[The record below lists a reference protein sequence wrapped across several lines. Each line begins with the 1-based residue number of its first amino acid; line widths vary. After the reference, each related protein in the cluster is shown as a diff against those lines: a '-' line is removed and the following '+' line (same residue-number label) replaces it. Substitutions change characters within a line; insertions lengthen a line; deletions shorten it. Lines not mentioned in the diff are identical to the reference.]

1 MKNNKTIKG
10 KGASVGRSF
19 PFGFVYFSPSGAI
32 RFNPCRSSPKPVSLR
47 KHPNLSASA
56 SDRVFHLIEFQYN

>member
-32 RFNPCRSSPKPVSLR
+32 RCNPCRKLTQTCQR
-47 KHPNLSASA
+47 AKAPNLSACKAPDS
-56 SDRVFHLIEFQYN
+56 V